1 MSLTAEQIQVRRLAR
16 LTGHQ
21 APIYGLTAGARPG
34 EWYSGG
40 GDHWLVQWNADKPD
54 EGHLVAKAE
63 AQVFALLYLAHAQ
76 ILLAGTMLGGL
87 HWIHLAHPELS
98 KHVAHHKKGLFGLVA
113 VGSHIFSIGGD
124 GVLTRWNLSE
134 QRSEESLQLS
144 HQSLRCIAYSPAR
157 KELAIGASDHHIYL
171 VDVSTL
177 SLRQEIHRAHN
188 NSVFSLAYHPHK
200 DLLISGGRDAHL
212 KVWDLGAHAKMI
224 SDQPGHWYTINDI
237 VFNPESTIFA
247 TASRD
252 KTIKLWES
260 DQFRLCKVI
269 DTARF
274 GGHTHSVNR
283 LCWESPNTLLS
294 ASDDKTLMQWD
305 IQL

>member
-1 MSLTAEQIQVRRLAR
+1 MSLTAEQIQVSRLAR

-21 APIYGLTAGARPG
+21 SPIYGLSPGAHPG

-40 GDHWLVQWNADKPD
+40 GDHWLVQWNAEHPG

-63 AQVFALLYLAHAQ
+63 AQVFVVRYLAQ
-76 ILLAGTMLGGL
+76 QQLLLAGTMLGGL
-87 HWIHLAHPELS
+87 HWINLAHPELS
-98 KHVAHHKKGLFGLVA
+98 RHVAHHQKGLYGLA
-113 VGSHIFSIGGD
+113 VVGNSIFSIGGD
-124 GVLTRWNLSE
+124 GVLTKWDQQE
-134 QRSEESLQLS
+134 QRSVESLQLS
-144 HQSLRCIAYSPAR
+144 HQALRCIAYAPDR
-157 KELAIGASDHHIYL
+157 QELAIGASDHHIYL
-171 VDVSTL
+171 VDVNTL

-188 NSVFSLAYHPHK
+188 NSVFSLAYHPRK
-200 DLLISGGRDAHL
+200 DLLLSGGRDAHL
-212 KVWDLGAHAKMI
+212 KVWDLAAHAKLV

-237 VFNPESTIFA
+237 AFHPDNQLFA

-260 DQFRLCKVI
+260 EQFKLCKVI

-283 LCWESPNTLLS
+283 LCWTSPQTLLS